1 MSRAVITLNWPGD
14 YQKAHAWIEKC
25 PVGSRLEFSPPQ
37 RTVPQN
43 KRMWAM
49 LTDIAS
55 QVKAETMVRG
65 KWMRTRRNTEW
76 WKLFFLAS
84 LGLEREQARDPSDH
98 STLVSFDRTSSSDLG
113 KDEFSDLIELMFAFG
128 ARTGVEWS
136 DPAILPAPAPRITH
150 VQP

>member
-1 MSRAVITLNWPGD
+1 V
-14 YQKAHAWIEKC
+14 EKC
-25 PVGSRLEFSPPQ
+25 PVGSRLEFSPPK
-37 RTVPQN
+37 RTLSQN
-43 KRMWAM
+43 ARMWAM

-55 QVKAETMVRG
+55 QTKAEVLVRG
-65 KWMRTRRNTEW
+65 QWMRVKRSTEW

-98 STLVSFDRTSSSDLG
+98 STLVSFDRNSSSALG

-128 ARTGVEWS
+128 ARAQVEWS
-136 DPAILPAPAPRITH
+136 DPAILQEPARRITH